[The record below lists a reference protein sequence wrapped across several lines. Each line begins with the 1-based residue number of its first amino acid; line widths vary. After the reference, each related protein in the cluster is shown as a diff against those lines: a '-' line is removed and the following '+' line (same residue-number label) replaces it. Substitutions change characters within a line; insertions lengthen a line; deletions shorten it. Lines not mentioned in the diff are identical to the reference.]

1 VTPATDSTDA
11 SRGSA
16 TTDASHGGSAREAA
30 VASGSATGG
39 VEVGPV
45 GARWF
50 GAVRAFAMRHPRLVD
65 GVLAAVIGVV
75 NADRALEGAHAAG
88 VGCYV
93 AVHLLLAWRRAAP
106 VAVCWSVFGLSL
118 VTLLS
123 VGIRVE
129 GLYPEAVIA
138 VAVYSVARH
147 ARLRHLVPVVV
158 VVETLA
164 LAASL
169 TASRAAGPLWTAAG
183 FVTFGLAAAVLLG
196 LVMRTRRAYLA
207 ELEDRARR
215 LERDR
220 DQRAEIAVAAERAR
234 IARDMHDIVAHHLS
248 VMVTLADA
256 ATLTAGSS
264 PDEAVAAMRHVSGTG
279 RQALGEMRRV
289 LGLLHSDADAG
300 VDAGSRAGPQP
311 GLADLDALVAGV
323 RAAGLRVEVTVEGV
337 PGDLG
342 AGAEL
347 AVYRIVQE
355 ALTNVL
361 KHAGAASRSA
371 VRLRYTGGRVELEV
385 TDDGPGAPGTDA
397 GPGAPG
403 TGAGLGAPRTGAGL
417 GAPRTGVGAGVP
429 KTGAGAGVS
438 RTGARSGASR
448 TGAGRGAPTAG
459 VGAGEP
465 RTGAGAGDGRGMAGM
480 AARAAAYGGR
490 FVAGPRADG
499 PGWSVRVVLHGGGDG
514 P

>member
-1 VTPATDSTDA
+1 M
-11 SRGSA
+11 
-16 TTDASHGGSAREAA
+16 
-30 VASGSATGG
+30 SGSA
-39 VEVGPV
+39 

-50 GAVRAFAMRHPRLVD
+50 GAVRAFAMRHPRWLD
-65 GVLAAVIGVV
+65 GVLAAAVGVV
-75 NADRALEGAHAAG
+75 NADRALEGAHAVG

-106 VAVCWSVFGLSL
+106 VAVCWGVFGLSL
-118 VTLLS
+118 VTLVS

-138 VAVYSVARH
+138 IAVYTVARH
-147 ARLRHLVPVVV
+147 APLPHLVPIVV
-158 VVETLA
+158 VVEALA

-207 ELEDRARR
+207 GLEDRARR

-300 VDAGSRAGPQP
+300 TGAGQRPGPQP

-323 RAAGLRVEVTVEGV
+323 RAAGLRVEVTVDGV
-337 PGDLG
+337 PGELG

-361 KHAGAASRSA
+361 KHAGAASRSV

-385 TDDGPGAPGTDA
+385 TDDGPGPPGAGSGAPRTGT
-397 GPGAPG
+397 GSGAPG
-403 TGAGLGAPRTGAGL
+403 AGAGLGASRTGAPRTGAGAGAL
-417 GAPRTGVGAGVP
+417 RAGAGSGAP
-429 KTGAGAGVS
+429 GAGAGL
-438 RTGARSGASR
+438 GASR
-448 TGAGRGAPTAG
+448 TGA
-459 VGAGEP
+459 P
-465 RTGAGAGDGRGMAGM
+465 RTGAGAGALRTGTGSGAPRAGAGLGASRTGTGPGAPRAGAGSGALGTDVGSGDGRGMAGM

-490 FVAGPRADG
+490 FAAGPRADG
-499 PGWSVRVVLHGGGDG
+499 PGWSVRVVVHGGGG
-514 P
+514 GA

>member
-1 VTPATDSTDA
+1 MRSPLWSGWST
-11 SRGSA
+11 R
-16 TTDASHGGSAREAA
+16 
-30 VASGSATGG
+30 TGHW
-39 VEVGPV
+39 
-45 GARWF
+45 R
-50 GAVRAFAMRHPRLVD
+50 
-65 GVLAAVIGVV
+65 
-75 NADRALEGAHAAG
+75 AHAAG

-118 VTLLS
+118 VTLVS

-138 VAVYSVARH
+138 IAVYTVARH
-147 ARLRHLVPVVV
+147 APLWHLVPVVV

-169 TASRAAGPLWTAAG
+169 RAARVAGPVWTAAG

-207 ELEDRARR
+207 GLEDRARR

-289 LGLLHSDADAG
+289 LGLLHNDADAG
-300 VDAGSRAGPQP
+300 TGAGPPPGPQP
-311 GLADLDALVAGV
+311 GLADLDALIDGV

-337 PGDLG
+337 PGELG

-371 VRLRYTGGRVELEV
+371 VRLRYLDGRVDLEV
-385 TDDGPGAPGTDA
+385 TDDGPGAPGTGA
-397 GPGAPG
+397 GSGAPRISAGLAAPRTG
-403 TGAGLGAPRTGAGL
+403 TGSDVPKQAQGSGVLRTGAGL
-417 GAPRTGVGAGVP
+417 GRSGTGVGLGVPRTGTGSGARRISAGPGGSGTGVGLGVP
-429 KTGAGAGVS
+429 KTGVESGAPKSGAGPGGPGTGVGLGVP
-438 RTGARSGASR
+438 RTGTGSGAPKSGAGPGGPG
-448 TGAGRGAPTAG
+448 TGAGSG
-459 VGAGEP
+459 VP
-465 RTGAGAGDGRGMAGM
+465 RTGAGSGDGRGMAGM

-490 FVAGPRADG
+490 FAAGPRGDG
-499 PGWSVRVVLHGGGDG
+499 PGWSVRAVLHGGGG
-514 P
+514 GA

>member
-1 VTPATDSTDA
+1 MHPITDPVDP
-11 SRGSA
+11 RSA
-16 TTDASHGGSAREAA
+16 AQAGGSVEGAA
-30 VASGSATGG
+30 
-39 VEVGPV
+39 

-50 GAVRAFAMRHPRLVD
+50 GEVRAFVVRHPRWVD
-65 GVLAAVIGVV
+65 GMLAAAIGLVNAHRSLEGSGVV
-75 NADRALEGAHAAG
+75 G
-88 VGCYV
+88 VACYV
-93 AVHLLLAWRRAAP
+93 VVHLILAWRRAAP

-118 VTLLS
+118 LTLLL

-138 VAVYSVARH
+138 VAVYTVARH
-147 ARLRHLVPVVV
+147 GPLRHLVPIVV

-164 LAASL
+164 LSASL
-169 TASRAAGPLWTAAG
+169 VAGPQWTAVG

-196 LVMRTRRAYLA
+196 LVVRTRRAYLA

-256 ATLTAGSS
+256 ATLTAGTS
-264 PDEAVAAMRHVSGTG
+264 PDDAVAAMRHVSGTG

-289 LGLLHSDADAG
+289 LGLLHTDPDPHPAPQ
-300 VDAGSRAGPQP
+300 PQP

-347 AVYRIVQE
+347 AVYRITQE

-361 KHAGAASRSA
+361 KHAGVSSRSE

-385 TDDGPGAPGTDA
+385 TDDGPGAPGSGGGPDGGRDGGPDGGWDGGRDGGWDG
-397 GPGAPG
+397 GPGDVA
-403 TGAGLGAPRTGAGL
+403 
-417 GAPRTGVGAGVP
+417 VE
-429 KTGAGAGVS
+429 
-438 RTGARSGASR
+438 
-448 TGAGRGAPTAG
+448 GR
-459 VGAGEP
+459 
-465 RTGAGAGDGRGMAGM
+465 GDGRGMTGM

-490 FVAGPRADG
+490 FTAGPRPG
-499 PGWSVRVVLHGGGDG
+499 GRGWSVRATLDGGGGEDG